1 MTPKYQQIKQT
12 LLYRIKNGQFLPGDK
27 FYSENELKQEFKVS
41 SITVIKAVQEL
52 VNEGYL
58 VRYQGKGTYVS
69 KAKKGKLVKISD
81 KEKYQNAK
89 ERTSVHFVK
98 EITDQQIAKELGL
111 SPDSSFYHILRV
123 KYVNEKPVIVQ
134 HSYIIKEFIRKEW
147 EQEPEKF
154 SSIYERVREDFGIN
168 LFQADSTEIMEIAF
182 PTPAM
187 ERELL
192 QLEENEPTAFTCRKS
207 YLFDGRVIE
216 YIQSYKRW
224 DYFSLEISPA

>member
-81 KEKYQNAK
+81 KEKYQGAK
-89 ERTSVHFVK
+89 ERTEVHFVK
-98 EITDQQIAKELGL
+98 EITDEAIAKELKL
-111 SPDSSFYHILRV
+111 SSNSSFYHILRV
-123 KYVNEKPVIVQ
+123 KYVNDTPIIVQ
-134 HSYIIKEFIRKEW
+134 HSYILKEFIRKEW

-168 LFQADSTEIMEIAF
+168 LFQADSTEITEIAF
-182 PTPAM
+182 PTPA
-187 ERELL
+187 EEQKLL
-192 QLEENEPTAFTCRKS
+192 QLETCEPTAFTRRKT

-216 YIQSYKRW
+216 FIKSYKRW
-224 DYFSLEISPA
+224 DYFSIEISPA